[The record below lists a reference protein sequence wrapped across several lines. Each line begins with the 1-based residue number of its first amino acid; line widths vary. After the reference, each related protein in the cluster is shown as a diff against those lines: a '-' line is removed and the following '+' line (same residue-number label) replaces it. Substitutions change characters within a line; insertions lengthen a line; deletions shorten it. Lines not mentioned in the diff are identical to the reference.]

1 MAGYVKVDVEGIRAK
16 LSPQAM
22 IEGRRALA
30 NQMLADMHP
39 FVPKKDNHL
48 RQAVSIA
55 RDGSEIIYSMP
66 YAKAQFYGTNGKT
79 VFRNYS
85 TPGTGKR
92 WDLQAKGL
100 YMASWERAFLRG
112 AGF

>member
-22 IEGRRALA
+22 MDGRRALA

-39 FVPKKDNHL
+39 FVPKKEGHL
-48 RQAVSIA
+48 RMAVSIA

-66 YAKAQFYGTNGKT
+66 YAKAQYYGTNGKA
-79 VFRNYS
+79 VFRKYR
-85 TPGTGKR
+85 PPTGPR
-92 WDLQAKGL
+92 WDLKAKGL
-100 YMASWERAFLRG
+100 YMSKWERAFLRG